1 MPIRDKDA
9 ASLKLRD
16 GMYLKLSAVTEMTEY
31 GGNFLPL
38 PPFLAAQLSLF
49 EPGGQII
56 PNTLLPPP
64 PPDFWTVQRL
74 CYLYTQ
80 NVNFKTEV
88 TRVITVV
95 MNYKVCNLKGFQAHY
110 IGFKKGKTD
119 RS

>member
-1 MPIRDKDA
+1 MPWHTQ
-9 ASLKLRD
+9 
-16 GMYLKLSAVTEMTEY
+16 YLAD
-31 GGNFLPL
+31 
-38 PPFLAAQLSLF
+38 QLTLF
-49 EPGGQII
+49 QPGEANYAYHITIG
-56 PNTLLPPP
+56 

-80 NVNFKTEV
+80 SVNFKTEV
-88 TRVITVV
+88 TRLIKSI